1 MAKTVAK
8 CAAFW
13 FYAQTGGIAVA
24 QHDIDQYLSLVD
36 QIRDRYQRLADREDI
51 SEAKV
56 EKYREIRESL
66 DDLADFLEQEK
77 AKNAPIPQEIGDISD
92 LPQELLDQLS
102 LPRRDQ
108 LEDQILNVM
117 RDLGGEANLDQ
128 ILVGLYRKYKNI
140 QTRRFVQNKL
150 YRMGKKDMAYS
161 VPGKRGVYTLE
172 APKDQSGYSSDLDDE
187 IPF

>member
-1 MAKTVAK
+1 MTEP
-8 CAAFW
+8 
-13 FYAQTGGIAVA
+13 
-24 QHDIDQYLSLVD
+24 DIDHYLDLVD

-56 EKYREIRESL
+56 EKYREIRDGL
-66 DDLADFLEQEK
+66 NDLAHFLEQEK
-77 AKNAPIPQEIGDISD
+77 AENSPIQQEIGDISD

-102 LPRRDQ
+102 LPRRDK

-172 APKDQSGYSSDLDDE
+172 APKNNGNEAQDLDDE